1 MSEAVELKLSIENA
15 KILQAQE
22 EDGLLKKKT
31 NVQMPE
37 SSAPR
42 YGHSAATGLPTGDLT
57 LDALFNGQ
65 LRILQGRKG
74 YRFSLDAVLLA
85 AFASPRGAEKVV
97 DLGAGSG
104 VVSLI
109 LAKQHPSLAVTGL
122 EIQETMVTWA
132 QKSARLNQLES
143 RVWILQCDIRRIAKV
158 LPPGGADVVV
168 CNPPYRKPT
177 SGRIS
182 PNKEKRIARHEIA
195 GRLIDFV
202 RAGAYLLPINGRM
215 AVIYPA
221 LRTVDLLVTMR
232 EANIE
237 PKRLRMVHSFA
248 GAEASLVLVEGV
260 KGGRNGVEVLAPLV
274 IYEKGKQY
282 GAEVASLLAGS
293 LPAGKS

>member
-1 MSEAVELKLSIENA
+1 MTKMDALVNKNT
-15 KILQAQE
+15 
-22 EDGLLKKKT
+22 D
-31 NVQMPE
+31 VQMPE
-37 SSAPR
+37 SGGPR
-42 YGHSAATGLPTGDLT
+42 DDDVVAMVLPTGDRT

-65 LRILQGRKG
+65 LHILQGRKG

-85 AFASPRGAEKVV
+85 SFASPRGAEKVV

-109 LAKQHPSLAVTGL
+109 LAKLHPNLAVTGL
-122 EIQETMVTWA
+122 EIQKTMVTCA

-143 RVWILQCDIRRIAKV
+143 RVTILQCDVRGIATV
-158 LPPGGADVVV
+158 LPPGGADLVV

-195 GRLIDFV
+195 GSLIDFV

-221 LRTVDLLVTMR
+221 LRTVDLLGTMR
-232 EANIE
+232 AAKIE
-237 PKRLRMVHSFA
+237 PKRLRMVHSFT
-248 GAEASLVLVEGV
+248 GSEASLVLVEGT
-260 KGGRNGVEVLAPLV
+260 KGGRSGIEVLAPLV

-282 GAEVASLLAGS
+282 GADVASLLAGVPQSVSS
-293 LPAGKS
+293 LGSKVPR

>member
-1 MSEAVELKLSIENA
+1 
-15 KILQAQE
+15 
-22 EDGLLKKKT
+22 
-31 NVQMPE
+31 MPE
-37 SSAPR
+37 SSGPR
-42 YGHSAATGLPTGDLT
+42 YDDVAATVSPTGDRT

-65 LRILQGRKG
+65 LRILQSRKG
-74 YRFSLDAVLLA
+74 YRFSLDSVLLA
-85 AFASPRGAEKVV
+85 TFASPRGAEKVV

-109 LAKQHPSLAVTGL
+109 LAKLHPNLAVTGL
-122 EIQETMVTWA
+122 EVQETMVTCA

-143 RVWILQCDIRRIAKV
+143 RVTILQCDVRRIAKV
-158 LPPGGADVVV
+158 LPPGGADLVV

-182 PNKEKRIARHEIA
+182 PNTEKQIARHEVKA
-195 GRLIDFV
+195 SLGDFL
-202 RAGAYLLPINGRM
+202 RAGAYLLPAKGRM
-215 AVIYPA
+215 TVSYPA
-221 LRTVDLLVTMR
+221 VRCVDLLAIMR

-260 KGGRNGVEVLAPLV
+260 KGGRSGLKILAPLV

-282 GAEVASLLAGS
+282 GTEVASILAGFPQSVSS
-293 LPAGKS
+293 LGSGVSSQP

>member
-1 MSEAVELKLSIENA
+1 MTKMDALVNKNT
-15 KILQAQE
+15 
-22 EDGLLKKKT
+22 D
-31 NVQMPE
+31 VQMPE
-37 SSAPR
+37 SGGPR
-42 YGHSAATGLPTGDLT
+42 YDDAVATALPTGDRT

-85 AFASPRGAEKVV
+85 TFASPRGAEKVV

-109 LAKQHPSLAVTGL
+109 LAKLHPNLAVTGL

-143 RVWILQCDIRRIAKV
+143 RVTILQCDVRRIAKV
-158 LPPGGADVVV
+158 LPPGGADLVV

-195 GRLIDFV
+195 GSLIDFV
-202 RAGAYLLPINGRM
+202 RAGAYLLPMNGRM
-215 AVIYPA
+215 VVIYPA
-221 LRTVDLLVTMR
+221 SRTVDLLGTMR
-232 EANIE
+232 PAKIE

-248 GAEASLVLVEGV
+248 GSEASLVLVEGV
-260 KGGRNGVEVLAPLV
+260 KGGRNGIEVHAPLI

-282 GAEVASLLAGS
+282 GAEVASILAGS
-293 LPAGKS
+293 SA